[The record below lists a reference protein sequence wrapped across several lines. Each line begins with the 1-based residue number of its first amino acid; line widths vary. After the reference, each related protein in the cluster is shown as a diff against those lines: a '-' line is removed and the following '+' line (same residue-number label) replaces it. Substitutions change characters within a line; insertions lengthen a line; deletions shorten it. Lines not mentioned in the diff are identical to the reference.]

1 MIPIKLL
8 AAVAAL
14 HLALPAAA
22 QNPASA
28 EKRTSALES
37 HAPATTQ
44 SAQLN
49 QKERRKLA
57 KPCPARTG
65 KSAGAK

>member
-1 MIPIKLL
+1 MMPIKLL
-8 AAVAAL
+8 AALAAAL
-14 HLALPAAA
+14 MALPAAA

-28 EKRTSALES
+28 EKRTSAQES
-37 HAPATTQ
+37 RTQASTQ

-57 KPCPARTG
+57 KPCSTPSG